1 MVGEHTCSD
10 QARDAGSDDDGMLP
24 KLSGHERRASGEGT
38 RTWIDPRFIQGS
50 SLAQRPLRP
59 RQGSSRPADD
69 CVMIRMPGSVL
80 ASFET
85 CCCRHGSFASGS
97 MTKEFAAP
105 VDENNRPGP
114 GRAELNALSPQF

>member
-69 CVMIRMPGSVL
+69 CVVIRVTGSARPGRIECTVTAVL
-80 ASFET
+80 AGE
-85 CCCRHGSFASGS
+85 
-97 MTKEFAAP
+97 
-105 VDENNRPGP
+105 V
-114 GRAELNALSPQF
+114 AELLDEIERNFPPGASPAHQ